1 MLNNKTLMNEKSI
14 YSYQNFFTLFVEAL
28 KVVLNKKKKIIILND
43 ILNEISKKESIELSK
58 SDKIKWL
65 NFCIF
70 ELKLIS

>member
-1 MLNNKTLMNEKSI
+1 MLNNKTLMNEKCI